1 LEDRQR
7 ESCCCRPV
15 GRLQCKEVL
24 SQLFLLL
31 QQVLEQKVSCR
42 AGPSQQED
50 TDVMILLFLQRLRQS
65 ALDPLQEI
73 RWTPELFGILLV
85 YFVQGAVGLAR
96 LATSFYLKDNLGL
109 GPTQAAALMGLAVIP
124 WTVKPLYGLLSDTLP
139 LAGYRRRPYLLLA
152 GLLGCGAWL
161 GMALGAPTAELALL
175 WMVLASLAVA
185 VGDVIV
191 DSLVVERVQGSDWA
205 GTGTLQSLTWGATA
219 LGSLLTAYAGG
230 ALLAHYPPQV
240 VFGLTALLPMLIA
253 LAAWVIEDQPVA
265 SALGWDPLQQQVAR
279 VWQALRQPS
288 VFLPLLFVFVWQATP
303 SADVAL
309 FYFVTNDLGFGP
321 EFLGQV
327 RLVTSVASL
336 VGVGIFQVYLRHI
349 PLRPLFGWMTVISAG
364 LGLTSLIL
372 VYHLNRAWGLDDH
385 WFSLGDSLVLT
396 VAGQIAFMP
405 VLVLAARLCPPGIEA
420 TFFALL
426 MSAFNLAGFLSQE
439 LGSLL
444 MHALGVTESN
454 FSHLGLLLVIT
465 NLSTLLPLPLLGWL
479 PAERIT
485 PSPAEL
491 EAEAQASLQSF
502 LQGAEAA
509 ARREAI
515 PLGETDITYS

>member
-1 LEDRQR
+1 
-7 ESCCCRPV
+7 
-15 GRLQCKEVL
+15 
-24 SQLFLLL
+24 
-31 QQVLEQKVSCR
+31 
-42 AGPSQQED
+42 
-50 TDVMILLFLQRLRQS
+50 MILLFLQRLRQS

-349 PLRPLFGWMTVISAG
+349 PCAPS
-364 LGLTSLIL
+364 
-372 VYHLNRAWGLDDH
+372 
-385 WFSLGDSLVLT
+385 
-396 VAGQIAFMP
+396 
-405 VLVLAARLCPPGIEA
+405 
-420 TFFALL
+420 
-426 MSAFNLAGFLSQE
+426 LAG
-439 LGSLL
+439 
-444 MHALGVTESN
+444 
-454 FSHLGLLLVIT
+454 
-465 NLSTLLPLPLLGWL
+465 
-479 PAERIT
+479 
-485 PSPAEL
+485 
-491 EAEAQASLQSF
+491 
-502 LQGAEAA
+502 
-509 ARREAI
+509 
-515 PLGETDITYS
+515 

>member
-1 LEDRQR
+1 
-7 ESCCCRPV
+7 
-15 GRLQCKEVL
+15 
-24 SQLFLLL
+24 
-31 QQVLEQKVSCR
+31 
-42 AGPSQQED
+42 
-50 TDVMILLFLQRLRQS
+50 MILLFLQRLRQS

-265 SALGWDPLQQQVAR
+265 SALGWDLLQQQVAR

-349 PLRPLFGWMTVISAG
+349 PLRPLFGWMTVISAA

>member
-1 LEDRQR
+1 
-7 ESCCCRPV
+7 
-15 GRLQCKEVL
+15 
-24 SQLFLLL
+24 
-31 QQVLEQKVSCR
+31 
-42 AGPSQQED
+42 
-50 TDVMILLFLQRLRQS
+50 MILLFLQRLRQS

-265 SALGWDPLQQQVAR
+265 SALGW
-279 VWQALRQPS
+279 
-288 VFLPLLFVFVWQATP
+288 
-303 SADVAL
+303 
-309 FYFVTNDLGFGP
+309 FGCGKP
-321 EFLGQV
+321 CG
-327 RLVTSVASL
+327 
-336 VGVGIFQVYLRHI
+336 
-349 PLRPLFGWMTVISAG
+349 
-364 LGLTSLIL
+364 
-372 VYHLNRAWGLDDH
+372 
-385 WFSLGDSLVLT
+385 
-396 VAGQIAFMP
+396 
-405 VLVLAARLCPPGIEA
+405 
-420 TFFALL
+420 
-426 MSAFNLAGFLSQE
+426 
-439 LGSLL
+439 
-444 MHALGVTESN
+444 
-454 FSHLGLLLVIT
+454 
-465 NLSTLLPLPLLGWL
+465 
-479 PAERIT
+479 
-485 PSPAEL
+485 SPAFSCRCCL
-491 EAEAQASLQSF
+491 CLSGRQL
-502 LQGAEAA
+502 
-509 ARREAI
+509 
-515 PLGETDITYS
+515 PVPT